1 MKLYGKKRAVEALSR
16 FKSSGRFP
24 HALLI
29 LGEEGSGRRTLAE
42 YAAMLYLC
50 DREGLVPC
58 MSCRQCSR
66 IEGHIHPDVVYTLDN
81 CGGKYTAD
89 GLRAFIAECW
99 KQPNDGKLRIC
110 IFEKLDEM
118 SPVCQNALLKFI
130 EEPLSFNRYIFTA
143 ERKSAILETVLSRLT
158 CVECGKADREEFCAA
173 LSEHNITEQRAQ
185 ELYELY
191 GGNIGAALYAS
202 ENPEDREIYRKT
214 AAVAEAVAEGREY
227 DCGAELSGVKTRDEL
242 FRIIGLLSDIY
253 AGAAAVQA
261 GKPAVGAFA
270 PQIEK
275 IAARLRLVTIN
286 LLYSEACRLYG
297 KSEANPNLRLFAA
310 ECCCTLFSAREK
322 EF

>member
-1 MKLYGKKRAVEALSR
+1 MKLYGKKRAIEALSR

-50 DREGLVPC
+50 DKEGAVPC
-58 MSCRQCSR
+58 MSCRECTR
-66 IEGHIHPDVVYTLDN
+66 IEGRIHPDVVYPLEA
-81 CGGKYTAD
+81 CGGKYTAE
-89 GLRAFIAECW
+89 GLRALIAECW

-118 SPVCQNALLKFI
+118 SVVCQNALLKFI

-143 ERKSAILETVLSRLT
+143 ERKSAVLETVLSRLT
-158 CVECGKADREEFCAA
+158 PVECDKADMAEFSAA
-173 LSEHNITEQRAQ
+173 LSEHNIPADRAK
-185 ELYELY
+185 ELFALY
-191 GGNIGAALYAS
+191 SGNIGAALYAS
-202 ENPEDREIYRKT
+202 ENPDEAQIYRRT

-227 DCGAELSGVKTRDEL
+227 DCGAELAAVKTREEL
-242 FRIIGLLSDIY
+242 FRILGLLSDIY
-253 AGAAAVQA
+253 AEAAAVQA
-261 GKPAVGAFA
+261 EKPAEGAFA
-270 PQIEK
+270 PQTEK

-286 LLYSEACRLYG
+286 LLYSETCRLYG

>member
-50 DREGLVPC
+50 ENDGLTPC
-58 MSCRQCSR
+58 MSCRECTR
-66 IEGHIHPDVVYTLDN
+66 IEGHIHPDVVYPLDC
-81 CGGKYTAD
+81 CGGKYTAE
-89 GLRAFIAECW
+89 GLRALIAECW
-99 KQPNDGKLRIC
+99 KQPNDGRLRIC
-110 IFEKLDEM
+110 IFERLDEM
-118 SPVCQNALLKFI
+118 SVVCQNALLKFI

-143 ERKSAILETVLSRLT
+143 ERKSAILETVVSRLT
-158 CVECGKADREEFCAA
+158 PVECDKADMAEFSAA
-173 LSEHNITEQRAQ
+173 LSEHNIPADRAK
-185 ELYELY
+185 ELFALY
-191 GGNIGAALYAS
+191 SGNIGAALYAC
-202 ENPEDREIYRKT
+202 ENPDEAEIYRRT

-227 DCGAELSGVKTRDEL
+227 DCGAELAAIKTREEL
-242 FRIIGLLSDIY
+242 FRILGLLSDIY
-253 AGAAAVQA
+253 AEAAAVQA
-261 GKPAVGAFA
+261 GKPAEGAFA
-270 PQIEK
+270 PGIEK
-275 IAARLRLVTIN
+275 IAKRLRLVTIN
-286 LLYSEACRLYG
+286 LLYSETCRLYG